1 LIPKL
6 FHNISVAPLDQKIL
20 EQIQDFLES
29 NHGVLRVPERFYKTK
44 PGDYGEHDLF
54 LGITTPCL
62 RSIASKIHKA
72 PEKLSFKGLSHLM
85 TSSFNEV
92 RLLALFIL
100 INGYNDPCETLS
112 GRKRCFDFYQEYLPW
127 VNNWNLVDASA
138 HWIVGAYLFET
149 NQPERLLDI
158 ACSDHL
164 WKRRIAIVSTWYFIK
179 KNDLKWTL
187 TIAEILLKDPHDLI
201 HKATG
206 WMLREVGKKDI
217 ACLKIF
223 LNSHRNIMHSTT
235 LRYSIEKMSLPERCL
250 FLQKSPKHS

>member
-6 FHNISVAPLDQKIL
+6 FHNISVVPLDQRIL
-20 EQIQDFLES
+20 EQIQDLLE
-29 NHGVLRVPERFYKTK
+29 NNDARLRVPDRFYKTK
-44 PGDYGEHDLF
+44 PGDYSEHDRF
-54 LGITTPCL
+54 LGISIPYL
-62 RSIASKIHKA
+62 RSIASKMHKA

-85 TSSFNEV
+85 TSSFNEI

-100 INGYNDPCETLS
+100 INRYNDPHETLS
-112 GRKRCFDFYQEYLPW
+112 GRKVCFDFYQEYLSW
-127 VNNWNLVDASA
+127 VNNWNLVDTSA
-138 HWIVGAYLFET
+138 HWIVGAYLFEI
-149 NQPERLLDI
+149 NQPEMLVKL

-164 WKRRIAIVSTWYFIK
+164 WSRRIAIISTWYFIK

-206 WMLREVGKKDI
+206 WMLREVGKKDMS
-217 ACLKIF
+217 CLKNF

-235 LRYSIEKMSLPERCL
+235 LRYSMEKMSLPERSV
-250 FLQKSPKHS
+250 FLKKSPKNS